1 MWEEILSLSH
11 RIDVHQPSFQYFFKP
26 ASVALGGFFF
36 AQRLAFGLAKSQ
48 VPLIPDSPHCLS
60 WPR

>member
-1 MWEEILSLSH
+1 MCEEILSLSH

-36 AQRLAFGLAKSQ
+36 VQRLAFGLAKS
-48 VPLIPDSPHCLS
+48 
-60 WPR
+60 